1 LVAEHRGRLLAV
13 SVVVLVLFVVLVGR
27 LGQVQLV
34 EGADTAV
41 SAAGTN
47 TRTLPVPA
55 VRGRI
60 LDRHGVPLVAN
71 TTSLTVTMDRRV
83 FTAQPTRA
91 RESLTALA
99 DVVAPRPLGGD
110 RPGPPVW

>member
-1 LVAEHRGRLLAV
+1 MPDGLGVPERRRRIRSFGRAGTPIRLGGGGQLVAEHRGRLLAV
-13 SVVVLVLFVVLVGR
+13 SVVVLVLFAVLVGR

-60 LDRHGVPLVAN
+60 LDRHGV
-71 TTSLTVTMDRRV
+71 DRK
-83 FTAQPTRA
+83 
-91 RESLTALA
+91 S
-99 DVVAPRPLGGD
+99 VV
-110 RPGPPVW
+110 